1 MLRSAAIVPI
11 KRRLREWVLCDSLRH
26 NFPALRGGA
35 GNERPDDDEHDCC
48 ASFFLHSFFLCV
60 SSTSSTSSFSMASGL
75 TETAPAGSLSDP
87 FPPSYS
93 TGPFTWATP
102 LFISPTTLLS
112 IITLFALGRYL
123 QTRTNPW
130 VDSSSGLDSRQ
141 RRLSSLSKLIIAIA
155 LTVTVTFL
163 ADAAI
168 LVTRALVDGHWTSSV
183 LAYYI
188 AVSWLA
194 WVVNFVS
201 LTDEV
206 YKFGD
211 WTWVQY
217 AFWMTAALCDT
228 LVGWLW
234 LVALLRP
241 RPGTFALILLSCLS
255 LFLLVHIFT
264 VRYYL

>member
-1 MLRSAAIVPI
+1 
-11 KRRLREWVLCDSLRH
+11 
-26 NFPALRGGA
+26 
-35 GNERPDDDEHDCC
+35 
-48 ASFFLHSFFLCV
+48 
-60 SSTSSTSSFSMASGL
+60 MASGL